1 MSKFVN
7 VPNGNYKLKVQSGG
21 EIRLDTGLD
30 QGEVVITGDLRVQ
43 GTTTFLETT
52 DSVIQDNIIE
62 LNNGETGN
70 GISNDESGIQIN
82 RGTFVDVRFV
92 FDEDITYTDPVSE
105 TLNQGA
111 FTFKDVNGSIIGI
124 QTNAIDTA
132 GGDLYL
138 INSGTGVVSVT
149 GTNNYENQIVD
160 DDHIPNKKYVDDF
173 VTTALTSIF
182 QKRIEDGTTSK
193 SFVEVND
200 EENTGNRS
208 DVTIGVDGI
217 VTTTFNS
224 NETYLHDLRFS
235 GSQIEPTISNQ
246 DLVLS
251 APGTGSVVV
260 NDVLNLSLLPTID
273 DPTVDPTAPNSG
285 IKVFAKNVGP
295 GGTGIFYVHE
305 DQTSSELV
313 SRNRSL
319 LYGMIF

>member
-21 EIRLDTGLD
+21 EIRLDTGID
-30 QGEVVITGDLRVQ
+30 TGEVVITGDLRVQ
-43 GTTTFLETT
+43 GTTTFLETR

-70 GISNDESGIQIN
+70 GISLDEAGLQID

-105 TLNQGA
+105 TLNSGA
-111 FTFKDVNGSIIGI
+111 FTFKDVNGAIIGI

-138 INSGTGVVSVT
+138 INSGVGVISVT

-173 VTTALTSIF
+173 VTSSLTSIF

-193 SFVEVND
+193 SFVQVD
-200 EENTGNRS
+200 DIENTGTES
-208 DVTIGVDGI
+208 I
-217 VTTTFNS
+217 VTVGIDGNISATFAS
-224 NETYLHDLRFS
+224 NETIIHDMRIS
-235 GSQIEPTISNQ
+235 GSQIEPIVSNQ

-251 APGTGSVVV
+251 APGTGSVVL
-260 NDVLNLSLLPTID
+260 NDTVQLSLLPTID
-273 DPTVDPTAPNSG
+273 DPSTDPTAPDNG
-285 IKVFAKNVGP
+285 VKIFAKNTGP
-295 GGTGIFYVHE
+295 GQTGIYYVHQ

-313 SRNRSL
+313 SKNRSL
-319 LYGMIF
+319 LYSMIF

>member
-7 VPNGNYKLKVQSGG
+7 VPNGNYKLKVQDGG
-21 EIRLDTGLD
+21 EIRLDTGLSN
-30 QGEVVITGDLRVQ
+30 GEVVITGDLRVQ
-43 GTTTFLETT
+43 GTTTFLETK

-62 LNNGETGN
+62 INNGETGN
-70 GISNDESGIQIN
+70 GISLDEAGIQIN

-138 INSGTGVVSVT
+138 INSGIGVISVT

-173 VTTALTSIF
+173 VTTSLTSIF
-182 QKRIEDGTTSK
+182 QKRIEDGTASK
-193 SFVEVND
+193 SFVEVD
-200 EENTGNRS
+200 DFETTGNAS
-208 DVTIGVDGI
+208 SITVAVDGI
-217 VTTTFNS
+217 ITATFTNQ
-224 NETYLHDLRFS
+224 ETNIHDLRIS
-235 GSQIEPTISNQ
+235 GNQIEPTISNQ

-260 NDVLNLSLLPTID
+260 NDIMRLSLLPTID
-273 DPTVDPTAPNSG
+273 DPTLNPSVPTDG
-285 IKVFAKNVGP
+285 IKIFAKNTGP
-295 GGTGIFYVHE
+295 GGTGIYYVHE
-305 DQTSSELV
+305 DQNSNELV
-313 SRNRSL
+313 SRNRAL